1 MGTICIIATHYART
15 KKLFGA
21 QTGFFEELSTMAM
34 KDGHQIFIVDVDQ
47 FTKYSKPIKGFTFDL
62 NHNCWKYI
70 DCKRPFVL
78 YDRSFP
84 DINTYTENLPFPEII
99 ERNFTIFNPIKATA
113 IMNDKYQS
121 LKLLEQS
128 GISFPKTELID
139 SNVYDSELLKTKNRF
154 VIKPRFGMKGNDV
167 CFAEKRGL
175 SLELNNTGEI
185 VKIEHLHERFKGYV
199 IQEQIDT
206 LFSSNGKSADFRV
219 LLQRIDGK
227 IQAVGSYARTG
238 DKNLPLNLACGGRI
252 VSIEKWLYN
261 TAFTHEKIEQ
271 TKEAL
276 NTVALEAGNFLCS
289 RINGIFEI
297 GMDFILDEDNKLW
310 CLEANSKPARL
321 GFKLL
326 AMDKTTPLESQ
337 KYFTDVREQSMR
349 NIIKFGQD
357 LLSRLSSTIKLIQ
370 IQ

>member
-1 MGTICIIATHYART
+1 MGSIYIIATHYAST
-15 KKLFGA
+15 KRLFGA

-34 KDGHQIFIVDVDQ
+34 KDGHQIFIVDVNGL
-47 FTKYSKPIKGFTFDL
+47 TKYSKPIRGFTFDL

-70 DCKRPFVL
+70 DCKEAFVI
-78 YDRSFP
+78 YDRYFP
-84 DINTYTENLPFPEII
+84 GINTYTENLPLSGIREKD
-99 ERNFTIFNPIKATA
+99 FTIFNPIKATE

-121 LKLLEQS
+121 VRLLEQS
-128 GISFPKTELID
+128 GVSFPKTELID
-139 SNVYDSELLKTKNRF
+139 SNVYDSELLNTKNRF
-154 VIKPRFGMKGNDV
+154 VIKPRFGMKGYDV
-167 CFAEKRGL
+167 CFAEKSGV
-175 SLELNNTGEI
+175 SLELNNTGEL
-185 VKIEHLHERFKGYV
+185 VKIEHLHERFKGYI

-206 LFSSNGKSADFRV
+206 LFSANGKSADFRV

-227 IQAVGSYARTG
+227 MQAVGSYARTG

-252 VSIEKWLYN
+252 VPIEKWLYN
-261 TAFTHEKIEQ
+261 TAITEKVAQ

-276 NTVALEAGNFLCS
+276 NTDALEAGDFLCS

-297 GMDFILDEDNKLW
+297 GMDFILDKDYKLW

-357 LLSRLSSTIKLIQ
+357 LLS
-370 IQ
+370 